1 MNMDKDQKLVDD
13 ICALLRAAGY
23 TGLNVHNDH
32 NGTLLNGIRDHGGVV
47 LRLSPDMQKVGR
59 RTEGGAAEVR
69 AIRADVH
76 AVPQMEGV
84 AEQIRANPELAKAMN
99 IPAEHLKYIM

>member
-1 MNMDKDQKLVDD
+1 MDKDQKLVED
-13 ICALLRAAGY
+13 ISALLREAGY

-32 NGTLLNGIRDHGGVV
+32 NGTLLNATRDKGGVV

-69 AIRADVH
+69 AVRADVH
-76 AVPQMEGV
+76 AVPVMEGA

>member
-1 MNMDKDQKLVDD
+1 MDKDQKLVDD

-23 TGLNVHNDH
+23 TGLNVHNDQ
-32 NGTLLNGIRDHGGVV
+32 NGTLLNATRERGGVV

-59 RTEGGAAEVR
+59 RTEGGAAEAR
-69 AIRADVH
+69 TMRLDVH
-76 AVPQMEGV
+76 EVPAMDGV
-84 AEQIRANPELAKAMN
+84 AEQIRANPELAKAMS